1 LKLGDDTEKINLPT
15 YGDDDR
21 DETLLVL
28 VKEFNMMVEDGC
40 LFKEEEIGL
49 EEDRNGFT
57 AAKNRN
63 KLRAIN

>member
-1 LKLGDDTEKINLPT
+1 MKLGDDTEKINLPT

>member
-1 LKLGDDTEKINLPT
+1 MKLGDDTEKVNLPT

-40 LFKEEEIGL
+40 LFKEEDIGL

>member
-1 LKLGDDTEKINLPT
+1 MTIQKKVNLPT

-40 LFKEEEIGL
+40 LFKEEDIVLEIVQV
-49 EEDRNGFT
+49 
-57 AAKNRN
+57 
-63 KLRAIN
+63 

>member
-1 LKLGDDTEKINLPT
+1 MKLGDDTEKVNLPT

-40 LFKEEEIGL
+40 LFKEEDIGL
-49 EEDRNGFT
+49 EEDRNDFT